1 MRSLKFVL
9 ALVLAAGFFACQKE
23 LDFETDPVAHGSL
36 KKDASGGCLPST
48 INGIYTKDVALTANN
63 FVDVQLQ
70 VTNPGVYE
78 ISTDTVNG
86 MWFKAVGTL
95 ASNGLQTVRLMGAGT
110 PTTEGTQLLTVKFD
124 GTTCTIEVFVTGPG
138 TPAAGFELGGAPGT
152 CTGATLSGTFTAGTA
167 VAAGTTVTLNINV
180 TSAGTYNITTATVN
194 GISFSGSGYLADT
207 GGQTLVLNAT
217 GTPTEAGNFS
227 FIISNGVDNCTFVV
241 TVEGTTPPPASTDY
255 FPLTAYSNWTVRL
268 AGGSVSDTTYL
279 EVSPFTYAS
288 GGFEW
293 NSILKKVNG
302 VATDSTSYRKSG
314 SIVYQNFHSTFGI
327 YLFPLEGQGQLID
340 TTLNAG
346 DAWDVTIGTEAT
358 VTGDVTLSY
367 HATILERD
375 VAATV
380 ANINYNRVIKV
391 RYTYSISDGTNT
403 EEFFQQDVWFAK
415 GVGEIYTGVSQAGG
429 SVTGQE
435 LTRSQIF

>member
-86 MWFKAVGTL
+86 MWFNAVGTL

-241 TVEGTTPPPASTDY
+241 TVEGTTPVQEADY
-255 FPLTAYSNWTVRL
+255 FPLTANSNWSFRT
-268 AGGSVSDTTYL
+268 AGGAASDTTYL
-279 EVSPFTYAS
+279 EVSPNTYAS
-288 GGFEW
+288 NGFSY
-293 NSILKKVNG
+293 NSHLIKVDG
-302 VATDSTSYRKSG
+302 VADDSLGYRKAGAAVYHNFNSDFIILDNP
-314 SIVYQNFHSTFGI
+314 IVAD
-327 YLFPLEGQGQLID
+327 GQLLD
-340 TTLNAG
+340 TTLAAGSTWHVDLGTGTTAAG
-346 DAWDVTIGTEAT
+346 DVAISYDAT
-358 VTGDVTLSY
+358 V
-367 HATILERD
+367 LERA
-375 VAATV
+375 VSATV
-380 ANINYNRVIKV
+380 ANITYPRVIKV
-391 RYTYSISDGTNT
+391 QFIYYGTSAATGQLEINRQ
-403 EEFFQQDVWFAK
+403 EMWFAN
-415 GVGEIYTGVSQAGG
+415 GVGIIYVLTQNSFIG
-429 SVTGQE
+429 SDEQE